1 MQPSGEAAFL
11 RTEERR
17 AIHKTTT
24 EECWGF
30 SSGPAVKTLSSE
42 GTGLVSG
49 QGTKIPHGAQCGQ
62 LKSLLKIIT

>member
-24 EECWGF
+24 EVCWDFPRGLV
-30 SSGPAVKTLSSE
+30 VKTLSSE
-42 GTGLVSG
+42 GTGLISG
-49 QGTKIPHGAQCGQ
+49 QGTRSRMEHNVANKKVC
-62 LKSLLKIIT
+62 

>member
-30 SSGPAVKTLSSE
+30 SSGPVVKTLSSKAE
-42 GTGLVSG
+42 GMSLISG
-49 QGTKIPHGAQCGQ
+49 QGTKIPHGAQCDQ
-62 LKSLLKIIT
+62 